1 MTKKVEVTYQPSGKT
16 VRVPEG
22 TTLFN
27 AAHWAGLPIESTCGG
42 RGTCGKCGVKVLS
55 GHIERALA
63 DYRHLGDRLDEGWRL
78 SCQAEITEDT
88 ECEVPRLMKM
98 PKAAT
103 MGVGRFV
110 LLEPNVVKLYLE
122 LPPPS
127 LEDHRSHLA
136 RVLDAVEEAGYNR
149 NYDWE
154 VMPRIAQAFR
164 STSNVTATL
173 VGEYLVDVEAGD
185 TTDRMFGASFDIGT
199 TTCVCTLVDLR
210 NGATVGVA
218 STINHQAPFG
228 ADVIARMAKAMH
240 GEENVVQLRDAAIS
254 TVNELL
260 GRAREEA
267 GVSRGEVYEA
277 VVAGNATMMHLLCGV
292 NPESLA
298 LAPYVATFT
307 EPQDLRGDQARFD
320 MHPLGW
326 VALFPSIGAYVGAD
340 IVADIVATGLVR
352 DPETRLLVDVG
363 TNGEIACGNEERSV
377 ATAAPAGPA
386 FEGGEIV
393 HGMRATDGAIEG
405 VVLTNGEVELQ
416 VIGGDDA
423 EPRGICGSGLIDIVA
438 QLRLAGLLD
447 DGGKMMSREEAEDA
461 GHPLAD
467 RLVMREDVKAFHLHG
482 DVVLTQQDVR
492 ALQFAKG
499 AISTGIETA
508 MGALG
513 LESSDIDAVMLAGSF
528 GSYINPQSA
537 RVIGLVPPVPVE
549 RIKAVGNT
557 ASEGAKM
564 ALMSFREREVAW
576 EIPGI
581 VEYIELS
588 GEEDF
593 NDRFIGNLG
602 FPPIEDLHA
611 AQAANEAAI
620 VARAEAR
627 ASASVGS
634 EDVSL

>member
-1 MTKKVEVTYQPSGKT
+1 MAGGKVEVTYLPTEKK

-42 RGTCGKCGVKVLS
+42 RGTCGKCGVKVLEGEAELS
-55 GHIERALA
+55 LA
-63 DYRHLGDRLDEGWRL
+63 DYRHLPDKLAEGWRL
-78 SCQAEITEDT
+78 SCQCPINGPMTV
-88 ECEVPRLMKM
+88 EVPRLMKM

-110 LLEPNVVKLYLE
+110 LLEPNVVKRSFE

-136 RVLDAVEEAGYNR
+136 RVLDAIEEEGYTR
-149 NYDWE
+149 NHDWE
-154 VMPRIAQAFR
+154 VLPRVARAMR
-164 STSNVTATL
+164 TTTNVTATL
-173 VGEYLVDVEAGD
+173 VGEYLIDLEPGD
-185 TTDRMFGASFDIGT
+185 TTERMFGASFDIGT

-210 NGATVGVA
+210 NGAAVAVA
-218 STINHQAPFG
+218 STINHQTPFG
-228 ADVIARMAKAMH
+228 ADVIARMARAMQND
-240 GEENVVQLRDAAIS
+240 EDIEKLQAAAVA

-260 GRAREEA
+260 GRVKDEA
-267 GVSRGEVYEA
+267 GVETEEIYEA
-277 VVAGNATMMHLLCGV
+277 VVAGNATMLHLLCGV
-292 NPESLA
+292 NPESIA

-307 EPQDLRGDQARFD
+307 QAQDLRADQIGFKI
-320 MHPLGW
+320 HPLGW

-352 DPETRLLVDVG
+352 DPEMRLLVDVG
-363 TNGEIACGNEERSV
+363 TNGEIACGSAERSV

-386 FEGGEIV
+386 FEGGEILC
-393 HGMRATDGAIEG
+393 GMRATDGAIEG
-405 VVLTNGEVELQ
+405 VILTNGTVELQ
-416 VIGGDDA
+416 VIGGDEA

-438 QLRLAGLLD
+438 QLRLVGLLD
-447 DGGKMMSREEAEDA
+447 DGGKMTSREEAEAA
-461 GHPLAD
+461 GHPLAGQLIVRD
-467 RLVMREDVKAFHLHG
+467 EVKAFVLTG
-482 DVVLTQQDVR
+482 DVVLTQTDVR

-508 MGALG
+508 MRALD
-513 LESSDIDAVMLAGSF
+513 LTSADLDEVMLAGSF

-549 RIKAVGNT
+549 KIKAVGNT

-564 ALMSFREREVAW
+564 ALMSFREREVAF

-602 FPPIEDLHA
+602 FPTPEELTDAEAAHA
-611 AQAANEAAI
+611 AR
-620 VARAEAR
+620 VAGDA
-627 ASASVGS
+627 GS
-634 EDVSL
+634 

>member
-1 MTKKVEVTYQPSGKT
+1 MTGKVEVTYQPSGKT

-55 GHIERALA
+55 GHVERSLA
-63 DYRHLGDRLDEGWRL
+63 DYRHLNDQLDEGWRL
-78 SCQAEITEDT
+78 SCQAGITEDT
-88 ECEVPRLMKM
+88 ECDVPRLMKM

-110 LLEPNVVKLYLE
+110 LLEPNVVKLFLE

-136 RVLDAVEEAGYNR
+136 RVLDAVDEAGYNR
-149 NYDWE
+149 NHDWE

-164 STSNVTATL
+164 ATSNVTATL
-173 VGEYLVDVEAGD
+173 VGEYLVDVEPGD

-240 GEENVVQLRDAAIS
+240 GEENVVQLREAAIS

-267 GVSRGEVYEA
+267 GVAQQEVYEA

-405 VVLTNGEVELQ
+405 VTLTNGEVELQ

-508 MGALG
+508 MRALG
-513 LESSDIDAVMLAGSF
+513 LESSDLDAVMLAGSF

-549 RIKAVGNT
+549 CIKAVGNT

-634 EDVSL
+634 EDASP

>member
-1 MTKKVEVTYQPSGKT
+1 MAGGKVEVTYLPSEKK

-42 RGTCGKCGVKVLS
+42 RGTCGKCGVKVLEGEAELS
-55 GHIERALA
+55 LA
-63 DYRHLGDRLDEGWRL
+63 DYRHLPDKLDEGWRL
-78 SCQAEITEDT
+78 SCQCPINGPMTV
-88 ECEVPRLMKM
+88 EVPRLMKM

-110 LLEPNVVKLYLE
+110 LLEPNVVKRYFE

-136 RVLDAVEEAGYNR
+136 RVLDAIEEEGYTR
-149 NYDWE
+149 NHDWE
-154 VMPRIAQAFR
+154 VLPRVSRAMR
-164 STSNVTATL
+164 TTTNVTATL
-173 VGEYLVDVEAGD
+173 VGEYLIDVEPGD

-210 NGATVGVA
+210 NGAAVAVA
-218 STINHQAPFG
+218 STINHQTPFG
-228 ADVIARMAKAMH
+228 ADVIARMARAMQDDEDIAKLQ
-240 GEENVVQLRDAAIS
+240 GAAVA

-260 GRAREEA
+260 GRVKEEA
-267 GVSRGEVYEA
+267 GVETDEIYEA
-277 VVAGNATMMHLLCGV
+277 VVAGNATMLHLLCGV
-292 NPESLA
+292 NPESIA

-307 EPQDLRGDQARFD
+307 EAQDLRADQIGFD

-352 DPETRLLVDVG
+352 DPEMRLLVDVG
-363 TNGEIACGNEERSV
+363 TNGEIACGSAERSV

-386 FEGGEIV
+386 FEGGEILC
-393 HGMRATDGAIEG
+393 GMRATDGAIEG
-405 VVLTNGEVELQ
+405 VTLTNGEVELQ
-416 VIGGDDA
+416 VIGGDEN

-447 DGGKMMSREEAEDA
+447 DGGKMMSREEAEA
-461 GHPLAD
+461 LGHPLAGQLIVRD
-467 RLVMREDVKAFHLHG
+467 EVKAFVLTG
-482 DVVLTQQDVR
+482 DVVLTQTDVR

-508 MGALG
+508 MRALK
-513 LESSDIDAVMLAGSF
+513 LTSADLDEVMLAGSF

-549 RIKAVGNT
+549 KIKAVGNT

-564 ALMSFREREVAW
+564 ALMSFREREVAF

-602 FPPIEDLHA
+602 FPTPEELDDAEEAHA
-611 AQAANEAAI
+611 ARVAGDAAP
-620 VARAEAR
+620 
-627 ASASVGS
+627 
-634 EDVSL
+634 

>member
-1 MTKKVEVTYQPSGKT
+1 
-16 VRVPEG
+16 
-22 TTLFN
+22 
-27 AAHWAGLPIESTCGG
+27 
-42 RGTCGKCGVKVLS
+42 
-55 GHIERALA
+55 
-63 DYRHLGDRLDEGWRL
+63 
-78 SCQAEITEDT
+78 
-88 ECEVPRLMKM
+88 
-98 PKAAT
+98 
-103 MGVGRFV
+103 
-110 LLEPNVVKLYLE
+110 
-122 LPPPS
+122 
-127 LEDHRSHLA
+127 
-136 RVLDAVEEAGYNR
+136 
-149 NYDWE
+149 
-154 VMPRIAQAFR
+154 
-164 STSNVTATL
+164 VTATL
-173 VGEYLVDVEAGD
+173 VGEYLVDLEPGD
-185 TTDRMFGASFDIGT
+185 TTGRMFGASFDIGT

-240 GEENVVQLRDAAIS
+240 GDENVIELRDAAIS

-260 GRAREEA
+260 NRVREEA
-267 GVSRGEVYEA
+267 GVEQREIYEA

-307 EPQDLRGDQARFD
+307 EPQDLRADQARFD

-326 VALFPSIGAYVGAD
+326 VAVFPSIGAYVGAD

-352 DPETRLLVDVG
+352 DPEARLLVDVG
-363 TNGEIACGNEERSV
+363 TNGEIACGNQDRSV

-393 HGMRATDGAIEG
+393 YGMRATDGAIEG
-405 VVLTNGEVELQ
+405 VTLTGGEVELQ
-416 VIGGDDA
+416 VIGGDEV
-423 EPRGICGSGLIDIVA
+423 EPRGICGSGLIDVVA

-447 DGGKMMSREEAEDA
+447 DGGAMMSREDAEQA
-461 GHPLAD
+461 GHPLAEH
-467 RLVMREDVKAFHLHG
+467 LVVREEVKAFRLHG
-482 DVVLTQQDVR
+482 EVVLTQQDVR

-508 MGALG
+508 MRALG
-513 LESSDIDAVMLAGSF
+513 IGSSDLDAVLLAGSF

-627 ASASVGS
+627 ASASVGP
-634 EDVSL
+634 EDAGS

>member
-1 MTKKVEVTYQPSGKT
+1 MAGSKVEITYLPSEKT

-42 RGTCGKCGVKVLS
+42 RGTCGKCGVKVLEGEAELS
-55 GHIERALA
+55 LA
-63 DYRHLGDRLDEGWRL
+63 DYRHLADKLEAGWRL
-78 SCQAEITEDT
+78 SCQCLINGPMTV
-88 ECEVPRLMKM
+88 EVPRLMKM

-110 LLEPNVVKLYLE
+110 LLEPNVVKRSFE
-122 LPPPS
+122 LPAPS
-127 LEDHRSHLA
+127 LQDHRSHLA
-136 RVLDAVEEAGYNR
+136 RLLDAIEEEGYTR

-154 VMPRIAQAFR
+154 VLPRVARAMR
-164 STSNVTATL
+164 TTTTVTATL
-173 VGEYLVDVEAGD
+173 VGEYLVDVEPGD

-210 NGATVGVA
+210 SGAAVAVA
-218 STINHQAPFG
+218 STINHQTPFG
-228 ADVIARMAKAMH
+228 ADVIARMARAMQDD
-240 GEENVVQLRDAAIS
+240 EEIAKLQAAAIS

-260 GRAREEA
+260 GRVKEES
-267 GVSRGEVYEA
+267 GVATEEIYEA
-277 VVAGNATMMHLLCGV
+277 VVAGNATMLHLLCGV
-292 NPESLA
+292 NPGSIA
-298 LAPYVATFT
+298 LAPYVASFT
-307 EPQDLRGDQARFD
+307 EAQDLRADQIGFD

-352 DPETRLLVDVG
+352 DPEMRLLVDVG
-363 TNGEIACGNEERSV
+363 TNGEIACGSAERSV

-386 FEGGEIV
+386 FEGGEILC
-393 HGMRATDGAIEG
+393 GMRATDGAIEG
-405 VVLTNGEVELQ
+405 AVLSNGRVELQ
-416 VIGGDDA
+416 VIGGDEV

-447 DGGKMMSREEAEDA
+447 DSGKMTSREDAEAA
-461 GHPLAD
+461 GHPLAEYLIVRD
-467 RLVMREDVKAFHLHG
+467 EVKAFVLRG
-482 DVVLTQQDVR
+482 DVVLTQTDVR

-508 MGALG
+508 MRALN
-513 LESSDIDAVMLAGSF
+513 LTSADLDEVMLAGSF
-528 GSYINPQSA
+528 GSYINPESA
-537 RVIGLVPPVPVE
+537 RVIGLVPPVPVDK
-549 RIKAVGNT
+549 IKAVGNT

-564 ALMSFREREVAW
+564 ALMSFREREVAF

-602 FPPIEDLHA
+602 FPTAEELADAEAAHA
-611 AQAANEAAI
+611 ARLAG
-620 VARAEAR
+620 
-627 ASASVGS
+627 SAGA
-634 EDVSL
+634 

>member
-1 MTKKVEVTYQPSGKT
+1 MAGGKVEVTYLPTEKK

-42 RGTCGKCGVKVLS
+42 RGTCGKCGVKVLEGEAELS
-55 GHIERALA
+55 LA
-63 DYRHLGDRLDEGWRL
+63 DYRHLPDKLAEGWRL
-78 SCQAEITEDT
+78 SCQCPINGPMMV
-88 ECEVPRLMKM
+88 EVPRRMKM

-110 LLEPNVVKLYLE
+110 LLEPNVVKRSFE

-136 RVLDAVEEAGYNR
+136 RVLDAIEEEGYTR
-149 NYDWE
+149 NHDWE
-154 VMPRIAQAFR
+154 VLPRVARAMR
-164 STSNVTATL
+164 TTTNVTATL
-173 VGEYLVDVEAGD
+173 VGEYLIDLEPGD
-185 TTDRMFGASFDIGT
+185 TTERMFGASFDIGT

-210 NGATVGVA
+210 NGAAVAVA
-218 STINHQAPFG
+218 STINHQTPFG
-228 ADVIARMAKAMH
+228 ADVIARMARAMQND
-240 GEENVVQLRDAAIS
+240 EDIEKLQAAAVA

-260 GRAREEA
+260 GRVRDEA
-267 GVSRGEVYEA
+267 GVETEEIYEA
-277 VVAGNATMMHLLCGV
+277 VVAGNATMLHLLCGV
-292 NPESLA
+292 NPESIA

-307 EPQDLRGDQARFD
+307 QAQDLRADQIGFKI
-320 MHPLGW
+320 HPLGW

-352 DPETRLLVDVG
+352 DPEMRLLVDVG
-363 TNGEIACGNEERSV
+363 TNGEIACGSAERSV

-386 FEGGEIV
+386 FEGGEILC
-393 HGMRATDGAIEG
+393 GMRATDGAIEG
-405 VVLTNGEVELQ
+405 VILTNGTVELQ
-416 VIGGDDA
+416 VIGGDEA

-438 QLRLAGLLD
+438 QLRLVGLLD
-447 DGGKMMSREEAEDA
+447 DGGKMTSREEAEAA
-461 GHPLAD
+461 GHPLAGQLIVRD
-467 RLVMREDVKAFHLHG
+467 EVKAFVLTG
-482 DVVLTQQDVR
+482 DVVLTQTDVR

-508 MGALG
+508 MRALD
-513 LESSDIDAVMLAGSF
+513 LTSADLDEVMLAGSF

-549 RIKAVGNT
+549 KIKAVGNT

-564 ALMSFREREVAW
+564 ALMSFREREVAF

-602 FPPIEDLHA
+602 FPTPEELTDAEAAHA
-611 AQAANEAAI
+611 AR
-620 VARAEAR
+620 VAGDA
-627 ASASVGS
+627 GS
-634 EDVSL
+634 

>member
-1 MTKKVEVTYQPSGKT
+1 MAGGKVEVTYLPSEKK

-42 RGTCGKCGVKVLS
+42 RGTCGKCGVKVLEGEAELS
-55 GHIERALA
+55 LA
-63 DYRHLGDRLDEGWRL
+63 DYRHLSDKLDDGWRL
-78 SCQAEITEDT
+78 SCQCPINGPMTV
-88 ECEVPRLMKM
+88 EVPRLMKM

-110 LLEPNVVKLYLE
+110 LLEPNVVKRHFE
-122 LPPPS
+122 LPAPS

-136 RVLDAVEEAGYNR
+136 RVLDAIEEEGYTR
-149 NYDWE
+149 NHDWE
-154 VMPRIAQAFR
+154 VLPRVARAMR
-164 STSNVTATL
+164 TTTNVTATL
-173 VGEYLVDVEAGD
+173 VGEYLIDLEPGD

-210 NGATVGVA
+210 NGAAVAVA
-218 STINHQAPFG
+218 STINHQTPFG
-228 ADVIARMAKAMH
+228 ADVIARMARAMQDD
-240 GEENVVQLRDAAIS
+240 EDIAKLQVAAIS

-260 GRAREEA
+260 GRVKHEA
-267 GVSRGEVYEA
+267 GVETEEIYEA
-277 VVAGNATMMHLLCGV
+277 VVAGNATMLHLLCGV
-292 NPESLA
+292 NPESIA

-307 EPQDLRGDQARFD
+307 EAQDLRADQIGFD
-320 MHPLGW
+320 IHPLGW

-352 DPETRLLVDVG
+352 DPEMRLLVDVG
-363 TNGEIACGNEERSV
+363 TNGEIACGSAERSV

-386 FEGGEIV
+386 FEGGEILC
-393 HGMRATDGAIEG
+393 GMRATDGAIEG
-405 VVLTNGEVELQ
+405 VILTDGEVKLQ
-416 VIGGDDA
+416 VIGGDEV

-438 QLRLAGLLD
+438 QLRLVGLLD
-447 DGGKMMSREEAEDA
+447 DGGKMTSREDAEAA
-461 GHPLAD
+461 GHPLAGQLIVRD
-467 RLVMREDVKAFHLHG
+467 EVKAFVLTG
-482 DVVLTQQDVR
+482 DVVLTQTDVR

-508 MGALG
+508 MRALN
-513 LESSDIDAVMLAGSF
+513 LTSADLDEVMLAGSF

-549 RIKAVGNT
+549 KIKAVGNT

-564 ALMSFREREVAW
+564 ALMSFREREVAF

-602 FPPIEDLHA
+602 FPTPEELTDAEAAHA
-611 AQAANEAAI
+611 AR
-620 VARAEAR
+620 VAGNGGA
-627 ASASVGS
+627 
-634 EDVSL
+634 

>member
-1 MTKKVEVTYQPSGKT
+1 MTGKIEVTYLPSGKT
-16 VRVPEG
+16 ARVPAG

-42 RGTCGKCGVKVLS
+42 RGTCGKCGVRVVS
-55 GHIERALA
+55 GHVETSLA
-63 DYRHLGDRLDEGWRL
+63 DHRHLADKLDDGWRL
-78 SCQAEITEDT
+78 SCQAEIAEPIVCD
-88 ECEVPRLMKM
+88 VPRLMKM

-110 LLEPNVVKLYLE
+110 LLEPNVVKLHLE

-127 LEDHRSHLA
+127 LEDHRSHLH
-136 RVLDAVEEAGYNR
+136 RVLDAVEEAGYSR
-149 NYDWE
+149 SFDWE
-154 VMPRIAQAFR
+154 VLPRVAEAMR
-164 STSNVTATL
+164 RETDVTATL
-173 VGEYLVDVEAGD
+173 VGEYLVDLEPGD
-185 TTDRMFGASFDIGT
+185 TTDRVFGVSFDIGT

-210 NGATVGVA
+210 NGAAAAVA
-218 STINHQAPFG
+218 STINHQVSYG
-228 ADVIARMAKAMH
+228 ADVISRMAMAMR
-240 GEENVVQLRDAAIS
+240 GPEEIAQLREATLS

-260 GRAREEA
+260 GRVQEEA
-267 GVSRGEVYEA
+267 SVAPHEIYEA
-277 VVAGNATMMHLLCGV
+277 VVAGNATMLHLLCGV
-292 NPESLA
+292 NPESIA
-298 LAPYVATFT
+298 LAPYVASFV
-307 EPQDLRGDQARFD
+307 EPQDLRADQAGFD

-352 DPETRLLVDVG
+352 EDTTRLLVDVG
-363 TNGEIACGNEERSV
+363 TNGEIACGSAERSV

-393 HGMRATDGAIEG
+393 YGMRATEGAIEG
-405 VVLTNGEVELQ
+405 VVLANGAVELQ
-416 VIGGDDA
+416 VIGGDA

-438 QLRLAGLLD
+438 QLRLVGLLD
-447 DGGKMMSREEAEDA
+447 DGGKMLPREDA
-461 GHPLAD
+461 EAMGHPLAGN
-467 RLVMREDVKAFHLHG
+467 LVMREDVKAFSLFG
-482 DVVLTQQDVR
+482 EVVLTQADVR

-508 MGALG
+508 MRALDLGAEDLD
-513 LESSDIDAVMLAGSF
+513 EVMLAGSF
-528 GSYINPQSA
+528 GSYINPESA

-576 EIPGI
+576 EIPSI

-588 GEEDF
+588 AIEDF

-602 FPPIEDLHA
+602 FPPLADLGL
-611 AQAANEAAI
+611 QAVTPTTTPTEAT
-620 VARAEAR
+620 R
-627 ASASVGS
+627 
-634 EDVSL
+634 

>member
-1 MTKKVEVTYQPSGKT
+1 MAGGKVEVTYLPSEKK

-42 RGTCGKCGVKVLS
+42 RGTCGKCGVKVLEGEAELS
-55 GHIERALA
+55 LA
-63 DYRHLGDRLDEGWRL
+63 DYRHLPDKLDEGWRL
-78 SCQAEITEDT
+78 SCQCPINGPMTV
-88 ECEVPRLMKM
+88 EVPRLMKM

-110 LLEPNVVKLYLE
+110 LLEPNVVKRYFE
-122 LPPPS
+122 LSPPS

-136 RVLDAVEEAGYNR
+136 RVLDAIEEEGYTR
-149 NYDWE
+149 NHDWE
-154 VMPRIAQAFR
+154 VLPRVSRAMR
-164 STSNVTATL
+164 TTTNVTATL
-173 VGEYLVDVEAGD
+173 VGEYLIDVEPGD

-210 NGATVGVA
+210 NGAAVAVA
-218 STINHQAPFG
+218 STINHQTPFG
-228 ADVIARMAKAMH
+228 ADVIARMARAMQDDEDIAKLQ
-240 GEENVVQLRDAAIS
+240 GAAVA

-260 GRAREEA
+260 GRVKEEA
-267 GVSRGEVYEA
+267 GVETDEIYEA
-277 VVAGNATMMHLLCGV
+277 VVAGNATMLHLLCGV
-292 NPESLA
+292 NPESIA

-307 EPQDLRGDQARFD
+307 EAQDLRADQIGFD

-352 DPETRLLVDVG
+352 DPEMRLLVDVG
-363 TNGEIACGNEERSV
+363 TNGEIACGSAERSV

-386 FEGGEIV
+386 FEGGEILC
-393 HGMRATDGAIEG
+393 GMRATDGAIEG
-405 VVLTNGEVELQ
+405 VTLTNGEVELQ
-416 VIGGDDA
+416 VIGGDEN

-447 DGGKMMSREEAEDA
+447 DGGKMMSREEAEA
-461 GHPLAD
+461 LGHPLAGQLIVRD
-467 RLVMREDVKAFHLHG
+467 EVKAFVLTG
-482 DVVLTQQDVR
+482 DVVLTQTDVR

-508 MGALG
+508 MRALK
-513 LESSDIDAVMLAGSF
+513 LTSADLDEVMLAGSF

-549 RIKAVGNT
+549 KIKAVGNT

-564 ALMSFREREVAW
+564 ALMSFREREVAF

-602 FPPIEDLHA
+602 FPTPEELDDAEEAHA
-611 AQAANEAAI
+611 ARVAGDAAP
-620 VARAEAR
+620 
-627 ASASVGS
+627 
-634 EDVSL
+634 

>member
-1 MTKKVEVTYQPSGKT
+1 MSGVASGSKVEVTYLPSAKS

-42 RGTCGKCGVKVLS
+42 RGTCGKCGVRIVDGEAEVS
-55 GHIERALA
+55 LA
-63 DYRHLGDRLDEGWRL
+63 DHRHLADKLDAGWRL
-78 SCQAEITEDT
+78 SCQCPINGPMTV
-88 ECEVPRLMKM
+88 EVPRLMKM

-127 LEDHRSHLA
+127 LEDHRSHLR
-136 RVLDAVEEAGYNR
+136 RVMDAVEEAGYSR
-149 NYDWE
+149 NHDWQVLPKVAE
-154 VMPRIAQAFR
+154 AFR
-164 STSNVTATL
+164 NGTNVTATL
-173 VGEYLVDVEAGD
+173 VGEYLVDCEEGD
-185 TTDRMFGASFDIGT
+185 TRERMFGASFDIGT

-210 NGATVGVA
+210 NGATVAVA
-218 STINHQAPFG
+218 STINQQASYG

-240 GEENVVQLRDAAIS
+240 GQEHIDQLKAAALE

-260 GRAREEA
+260 ARVQAEA
-267 GVSRGEVYEA
+267 EVAPAEIYEA
-277 VVAGNATMMHLLCGV
+277 VVVGNATMMSLLLGV
-292 NPESLA
+292 NPESIA
-298 LAPYVATFT
+298 LAPYVATFV
-307 EPQDLRGDQARFD
+307 EPQDVRADQIGFAI
-320 MHPLGW
+320 HPLGW
-326 VALFPSIGAYVGAD
+326 VAIYPSIGAYVGAD
-340 IVADIVATGLVR
+340 IVADIVAIGLVR
-352 DPETRLLVDVG
+352 DPQTRLLVDVG
-363 TNGEIACGNEERSV
+363 TNGEIACGNAERSV

-393 HGMRATDGAIEG
+393 YGMRATDGAIEG
-405 VVLTNGEVELQ
+405 VVLTNGVVELQ
-416 VIGGDDA
+416 VIGGDV
-423 EPRGICGSGLIDIVA
+423 EPTGICGSGLIDIVA

-447 DGGKMMSREEAEDA
+447 DGGKLRQRADAEAA

-467 RLVMREDVKAFHLHG
+467 RLVMREDVRAFQLFG
-482 DVVLTQQDVR
+482 EIVLTQSDIR

-508 MGALG
+508 MRALHI
-513 LESSDIDAVMLAGSF
+513 SADDIDEVMLAGSF
-528 GSYINPQSA
+528 GSYIDPRSA
-537 RVIGLVPPVPVE
+537 QVIGLVPPVTVDK
-549 RIKAVGNT
+549 IKAVGNT

-576 EIPGI
+576 EIPGF

-588 GEEDF
+588 GVEDF

-602 FPPIEDLHA
+602 LPPLDSLPDLDVT
-611 AQAANEAAI
+611 EA
-620 VARAEAR
+620 VEAT
-627 ASASVGS
+627 G
-634 EDVSL
+634 

>member
-1 MTKKVEVTYQPSGKT
+1 MAGGKVEVTYLPSEKK

-42 RGTCGKCGVKVLS
+42 RGTCGKCGVKVLEGEAELS
-55 GHIERALA
+55 LA
-63 DYRHLGDRLDEGWRL
+63 DYRHLPDKLDDGWRL
-78 SCQAEITEDT
+78 SCQCPINGAMTV
-88 ECEVPRLMKM
+88 EVPRLMKM

-110 LLEPNVVKLYLE
+110 LLEPNVVKRHFE

-136 RVLDAVEEAGYNR
+136 RVLDAIEEEGYTR
-149 NYDWE
+149 NHDWE
-154 VMPRIAQAFR
+154 VLPRVARAMR
-164 STSNVTATL
+164 TTTNVTATL
-173 VGEYLVDVEAGD
+173 VGEYLIDLEPGD

-210 NGATVGVA
+210 SGAAVAVA
-218 STINHQAPFG
+218 STINHQTPFG
-228 ADVIARMAKAMH
+228 ADVIARMARAMQDD
-240 GEENVVQLRDAAIS
+240 EDITKLQAAAIS

-260 GRAREEA
+260 GRVKVEA
-267 GVSRGEVYEA
+267 GVETEEIYEA
-277 VVAGNATMMHLLCGV
+277 VVAGNATMLHLLCGV
-292 NPESLA
+292 NPESIA

-307 EPQDLRGDQARFD
+307 EAQDLRADQIGFD
-320 MHPLGW
+320 IHPLGW

-352 DPETRLLVDVG
+352 DPEMRLLVDVG
-363 TNGEIACGNEERSV
+363 TNGEIACGSAERSV

-386 FEGGEIV
+386 FEGGEILC
-393 HGMRATDGAIEG
+393 GMRATDGAIEG
-405 VVLTNGEVELQ
+405 VILTNGAVELQ
-416 VIGGDDA
+416 VIGGDEV

-438 QLRLAGLLD
+438 QLRLVGLLD
-447 DGGKMMSREEAEDA
+447 DGGKMMSREEAEAA
-461 GHPLAD
+461 GHPLAGQLIVRD
-467 RLVMREDVKAFHLHG
+467 EVKAFVLTG
-482 DVVLTQQDVR
+482 DVVLTQTDVR

-508 MGALG
+508 MRALN
-513 LESSDIDAVMLAGSF
+513 LTSADLDEVMLAGSF

-549 RIKAVGNT
+549 KIKAVGNT

-564 ALMSFREREVAW
+564 ALMSFREREVAF

-602 FPPIEDLHA
+602 FPTPEELDDAEAAHA
-611 AQAANEAAI
+611 AR
-620 VARAEAR
+620 VAGDGGA
-627 ASASVGS
+627 
-634 EDVSL
+634 

>member
-1 MTKKVEVTYQPSGKT
+1 VSGTDGTTGGKVEVTYLPSGKT
-16 VRVPEG
+16 VRIPEG

-42 RGTCGKCGVKVLS
+42 RGTCGKCGVKVLEGEAELS
-55 GHIERALA
+55 LA
-63 DYRHLGDRLDEGWRL
+63 DYRHLPGKIEEGWRL
-78 SCQAEITEDT
+78 SCQCPINGPMTV
-88 ECEVPRLMKM
+88 EVPRLMKM

-136 RVLDAVEEAGYNR
+136 RVMDAVEEAGYTR

-154 VMPRIAQAFR
+154 VLPRVAEAFR
-164 STSNVTATL
+164 TTSNVTATL
-173 VGEYLVDVEAGD
+173 VGEYLVDCEAGD
-185 TTDRMFGASFDIGT
+185 TRERMFGVSFDIGT

-210 NGATVGVA
+210 NGSTGAVA
-218 STINHQAPFG
+218 STINHQASFG

-240 GEENVVQLRDAAIS
+240 GQENIDQLRAAAIE

-260 GRAREEA
+260 HRVQEEA
-267 GVSRGEVYEA
+267 EVTPDEIYEG
-277 VVAGNATMMHLLCGV
+277 VVAGNATMLSLLCGV
-292 NPESLA
+292 NPESIA

-307 EPQDLRGDQARFD
+307 EPIDIRADQAGFD
-320 MHPLGW
+320 IHPLGW
-326 VALFPSIGAYVGAD
+326 IALYPSIGAYVGAD

-352 DPETRLLVDVG
+352 DPQIRLLVDVG
-363 TNGEIACGNEERSV
+363 TNGEIACGNVDRSV

-386 FEGGEIV
+386 FEGGEILY
-393 HGMRATDGAIEG
+393 GMRATEGAIEG
-405 VVLTNGEVELQ
+405 IVLTDGRVELQ
-416 VIGGDDA
+416 VIGDEA
-423 EPRGICGSGLIDIVA
+423 EPRGICGSGLIDAVA

-447 DGGKMMSREEAEDA
+447 DGGKMMTQEDA
-461 GHPLAD
+461 EAIGHPLAS
-467 RLVMREDVKAFHLHG
+467 RIVMREDVRAFELAG
-482 DVVLTQQDVR
+482 EVVLTQADVR

-508 MGALG
+508 MRALD
-513 LESSDIDAVMLAGSF
+513 LTPDDLDEVMLAGSF
-528 GSYINPQSA
+528 GSYINPRSA
-537 RVIGLVPPVPVE
+537 QVVGLVPPVTVD

-576 EIPGI
+576 EIPSI

-588 GEEDF
+588 GVEDF

-602 FPPIEDLHA
+602 LPPLDSLPDLDA
-611 AQAANEAAI
+611 GVALREAA
-620 VARAEAR
+620 
-627 ASASVGS
+627 G
-634 EDVSL
+634 